1 MTQKFNNNINDLPQ
15 KRLFLAIWP
24 GEPYTPEVWTLS
36 DVDKDFGESGEI
48 MLYINRL
55 EVGESLHETESNLVL
70 FRIPENASTQE
81 LMAQL
86 GVTING

>member
-1 MTQKFNNNINDLPQ
+1 MPHKFNNNINDLPQ

-24 GEPYTPEVWTLS
+24 GERHTPEIWTLS
-36 DVDKDFGESGEI
+36 DVENDFGASGEI

-55 EVGESLHETESNLVL
+55 EVGESLHETESNILL
-70 FRIPENASTQE
+70 FRIPENGSSQE

-86 GVTING
+86 GVTIKV

>member
-1 MTQKFNNNINDLPQ
+1 MTRKFNNNINDLPQ
-15 KRLFLAIWP
+15 KRLFLALWH
-24 GEPYTPEVWTLS
+24 GEKFTPEIWTLS
-36 DVDKDFGESGEI
+36 DVEQDFGESGEI

-55 EVGESLHETESNLVL
+55 EVGESLHETESNIVL
-70 FRIPENASTQE
+70 YRIPENASTQE